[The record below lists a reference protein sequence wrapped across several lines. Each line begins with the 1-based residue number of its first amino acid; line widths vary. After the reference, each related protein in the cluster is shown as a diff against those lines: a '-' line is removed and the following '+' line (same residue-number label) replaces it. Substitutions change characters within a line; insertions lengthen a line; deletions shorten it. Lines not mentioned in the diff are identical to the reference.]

1 MRFIDSYF
9 YNPSFWQKLLSILLL
24 PLSVLYALSATLRRK
39 LSPHH
44 IFSIPII
51 SVGNLILGGT
61 GKTPFIIE
69 VASRYQKAFI
79 ISRGYKRKSKGLV
92 VVSLHGEI
100 LCSQQEAG
108 DEAYLIATS
117 LPNASVIVSKN
128 RLEAVHKAISLG
140 ASCIFLDDG
149 FRFNF
154 QKLNLILKP
163 KLEPYFPFTLPSGMY
178 REMPYLYKSADLLI
192 QEQQEYVREV
202 FVENPTSA
210 MLLLT
215 AIANPARLDDFLPE
229 SIVGKILLRDH
240 ADFDKEFLA
249 QEIRRTQATS
259 LLVTPKDE
267 VKLQGLGF
275 KLSVLRLR
283 LKIKDEVLERI
294 DSYIAEHTQS
304 NILHQ
309 EKQPTTSKHYLV

>member
-1 MRFIDSYF
+1 M
-9 YNPSFWQKLLSILLL
+9 
-24 PLSVLYALSATLRRK
+24 
-39 LSPHH
+39 
-44 IFSIPII
+44 
-51 SVGNLILGGT
+51 
-61 GKTPFIIE
+61 
-69 VASRYQKAFI
+69 
-79 ISRGYKRKSKGLV
+79 
-92 VVSLHGEI
+92 
-100 LCSQQEAG
+100 
-108 DEAYLIATS
+108 
-117 LPNASVIVSKN
+117 
-128 RLEAVHKAISLG
+128 
-140 ASCIFLDDG
+140 
-149 FRFNF
+149 
-154 QKLNLILKP
+154 
-163 KLEPYFPFTLPSGMY
+163 
-178 REMPYLYKSADLLI
+178 LI

-202 FVENPTSA
+202 FVENSA

-294 DSYIAEHTQS
+294 DSYIAEHTQPREATHH
-304 NILHQ
+304 I
-309 EKQPTTSKHYLV
+309 